1 MFISP
6 HHDVTDFEVSV
17 FIKFVFVFSS
27 NKKNRLMYIKGYD
40 IPKNIKTFNTN
51 MNSQLKYMMLKV
63 MQKFFS
69 KKGNTDLNRSNSS
82 NIE

>member
-1 MFISP
+1 
-6 HHDVTDFEVSV
+6 
-17 FIKFVFVFSS
+17 
-27 NKKNRLMYIKGYD
+27 MYIKGYD

-51 MNSQLKYMMLKV
+51 MNSQLKYTMLKV
-63 MQKFFS
+63 MQKFFL

>member
-1 MFISP
+1 
-6 HHDVTDFEVSV
+6 
-17 FIKFVFVFSS
+17 
-27 NKKNRLMYIKGYD
+27 MYIKGYD

-63 MQKFFS
+63 MQNFFL
-69 KKGNTDLNRSNSS
+69 KRNTDLNRSNSS